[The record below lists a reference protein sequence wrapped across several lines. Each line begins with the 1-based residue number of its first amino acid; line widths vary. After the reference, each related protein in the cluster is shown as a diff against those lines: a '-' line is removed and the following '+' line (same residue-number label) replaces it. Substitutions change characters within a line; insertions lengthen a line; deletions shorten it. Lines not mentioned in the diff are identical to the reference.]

1 VSCQDIPIEK
11 DRMLVRFAG
20 CGSDA
25 GCTRDPFASSNR
37 ADRDATFHGMPEVP
51 RCIIVGVL
59 VTRPPAMPQS
69 LRTRLMAALRSP
81 LTPIWLVVFLLPF
94 GRSSELGTLL
104 CMLGAIILF
113 FRDRRALA
121 AHAGA
126 RLLLWLW
133 AAYFLAAL
141 ISAPGAIDPARSWNS
156 VAAYIRFAPFG
167 IYVCFAARRESRLNA
182 LCLATGI
189 VVALWTLDAWV
200 QALTGYSLGGHA
212 APERV
217 SGIFGADNLKLG
229 PVLAS
234 LSPFVLWAARRR
246 FGRAGLIAAMLFLLV
261 PILLAGS
268 RAAWI
273 TYGVALLAF
282 FWIEARTPLRFV
294 AWLLAAC
301 IVVAV
306 AVGVAWQTSPRF
318 DARMDRTLA
327 ALQDTR
333 HGLNYASSG
342 RLDIWRVSAKMIA
355 AHPVVGVGVRDFR
368 EAYPHYAAPNDHF
381 VTAEACGEG
390 EGACHPHQIVLEVL
404 SDTGAIGL
412 ALWLAALGL
421 ALRAWR
427 SVGPEARRR
436 AFPATV
442 ALAITVFPFNTHLA
456 FYSAWWGLLFWW
468 LLALWCAALF
478 VDVPD
483 DAPVKLPRVRM
494 K

>member
-1 VSCQDIPIEK
+1 
-11 DRMLVRFAG
+11 
-20 CGSDA
+20 
-25 GCTRDPFASSNR
+25 
-37 ADRDATFHGMPEVP
+37 
-51 RCIIVGVL
+51 
-59 VTRPPAMPQS
+59 MPQS
-69 LRTRLMAALRSP
+69 IRTHLMAVLRSP

-121 AHAGA
+121 GHAGA

-133 AAYFLAAL
+133 AAYFVAAL

-156 VAAYIRFAPFG
+156 VAAYLRFAPFG
-167 IYVCFAARRESRLNA
+167 IYVCFAVRRESRLNA

-189 VVALWTLDAWV
+189 VVALWALDAWV
-200 QALTGYSLGGHA
+200 QTLTGYSLGGHA
-212 APERV
+212 QAQRI

-234 LSPFVLWAARRR
+234 LSPFVLWAAKRR
-246 FGRAGLIAAMLFLLV
+246 FGRAGLIAAMIFLLV
-261 PILLAGS
+261 PILLAGA

-282 FWIEARTPLRFV
+282 FWIEARSPLRFA
-294 AWLLAAC
+294 AWILAAF
-301 IVVAV
+301 VVLA
-306 AVGVAWQTSPRF
+306 AAMGIAWKTSARF
-318 DARMDRTLA
+318 DARMDRTFA

-368 EAYPHYAAPNDHF
+368 EAYPRYASPSDHF
-381 VTAEACGEG
+381 VTEEACGEG

-404 SDTGAIGL
+404 SNTGAIGFT
-412 ALWLAALGL
+412 LWIAALGL

-427 SVGPEARRR
+427 RVGADARRR
-436 AFPATV
+436 AFPVTV
-442 ALAITVFPFNTHLA
+442 ALAVTVFPLNTHLA
-456 FYSAWWGLLFWW
+456 FYSAWWGLLSWW
-468 LLALWCAALF
+468 LLALWCAALYA
-478 VDVPD
+478 DVPD

-494 K
+494 KDVVHGA